1 MMVVFGGVTTVH
13 TSVSADSGAGS
24 TARECEL
31 NDLHIL
37 DLETMLWIQPEVTAL
52 LEQIAELCMF
62 MTAT

>member
-37 DLETMLWIQPEVTAL
+37 DLETMLWIQPEVNEL
-52 LEQIAELCMF
+52 LE
-62 MTAT
+62 